1 MKRRGGFT
9 LAEMMLTLALVAIVY
24 TIVSTILVQ
33 LGRYVRDGRQV
44 ARERLEFLRS
54 IEDLRYQLRSLYF
67 TPDSTT
73 GIEGLRSS
81 VDNQDTLR
89 FLTTNGKLHKG
100 VVEVGYR
107 IMDYAD
113 EKDVSKNGYALYYR
127 EFRFPRDELRTLDS
141 HQEAP
146 WKVYLKNV
154 DVFELQYSNGGV
166 TWQREWDLPTPPAV
180 VRVHMERIG
189 KIRERMVFDVTPG
202 MGAARW

>member
-107 IMDYAD
+107 IMDYTD
-113 EKDVSKNGYALYYR
+113 EKDVSKNGDALYYR

>member
-1 MKRRGGFT
+1 MRKRGGFT

-24 TIVSTILVQ
+24 TIISTILIQ

-54 IEDLRYQLRSLYF
+54 IEDFRYQMRSLYF
-67 TPDSTT
+67 TPDSTV
-73 GIEGLRSS
+73 GLKGLRSS
-81 VDNQDTLR
+81 TDKQDTLC

-107 IMDYAD
+107 ISDYVD
-113 EKDVSKNGYALYYR
+113 DKDPTKNGSALYYR
-127 EFRFPRDELRTLDS
+127 EFPFPRDELRTLDA

-146 WKVYLKNV
+146 WKMYLRNV
-154 DVFELQYSNGGV
+154 DVFELQYSNSGLS
-166 TWQREWDLPTPPAV
+166 WQREWDLPSPPAV
-180 VRVHMERIG
+180 VRVHMERVG

-202 MGAARW
+202 LGATRW